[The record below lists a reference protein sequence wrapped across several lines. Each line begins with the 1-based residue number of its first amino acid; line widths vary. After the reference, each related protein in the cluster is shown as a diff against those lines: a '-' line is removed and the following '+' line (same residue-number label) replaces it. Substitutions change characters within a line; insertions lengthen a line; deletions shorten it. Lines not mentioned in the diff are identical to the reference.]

1 MKFLVRGE
9 VTDYNNNPLSNL
21 VVQAMDSDQ
30 GFFED
35 RIDDFLESS
44 ITNVNG
50 SFEITFE
57 DSNFK
62 DRWLEN
68 EPETYLIV
76 RNEKGQILHRTERID
91 ISKPIKIAL
100 DSIEKKTELP
110 NVDPYAN
117 NVDRVLSA
125 FGSLADI
132 TTFRTSD
139 FERNLRLLISSI
151 NAWVVYTNKSG
162 WDLVGYDGPQVP
174 RYPFNSPHNH
184 TLLWDDKQ

>member
-1 MKFLVRGE
+1 
-9 VTDYNNNPLSNL
+9 
-21 VVQAMDSDQ
+21 MDSDQ

-44 ITNVNG
+44 RTNANG

-76 RNEKGQILHRTERID
+76 RNEIGQILYRTETID
-91 ISKPIKIAL
+91 ISKPLKITL
-100 DSIEKKTELP
+100 DSIAKKNELP

-117 NVDRVLSA
+117 NVDRILSA
-125 FGSLADI
+125 FRSLADVTI
-132 TTFRTSD
+132 FRPND
-139 FERNLRLLISSI
+139 FERNLRLLISSV
-151 NAWVVYTNKSG
+151 NAWLVYTNKAG
-162 WDLVGYDGPQVP
+162 WDKVGYDGPQVP
-174 RYPFNSPHNH
+174 RYPFNSSHNH
-184 TLLWDDKQ
+184 KLSWDDKQ